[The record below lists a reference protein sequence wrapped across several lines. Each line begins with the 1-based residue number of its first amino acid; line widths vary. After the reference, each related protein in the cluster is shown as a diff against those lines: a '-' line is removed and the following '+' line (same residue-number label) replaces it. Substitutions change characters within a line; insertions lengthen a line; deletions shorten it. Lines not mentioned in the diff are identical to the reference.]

1 MKRLSIGTKLVIW
14 FSIALVV
21 VAAASYVAVLG
32 VGNQLLQKSIRDNL
46 IETVES
52 NVSEISYWS
61 SLEDLDLDTQED
73 YFLPYVEG
81 FLEIDVDFL
90 GGVNQVYTALYQEDG
105 SLLYGENP
113 IARESSALGFVDAK
127 IQTLKVQGTT
137 YYVFD
142 RKLTKAGLDSLW
154 LRGVVAETQGN
165 VELWTV
171 AKLSLLLLPFIVLVG
186 ILGGYL
192 VAKRTLRPLHTI
204 AESAQRISRGQD
216 LEQRI
221 DVGEGTDELH
231 QLADSFNRMFERLYH
246 AFNVERQFIADAS
259 HELRTPLSVLLA
271 QCELALEEDSDPA
284 EYREALLVT
293 QRQGKKMAQ
302 LVEDMLDL
310 TRLDLKRDQYEKNI
324 FSLSELVEGLCQD
337 MALLQDQHITLTY
350 AIQLEVDL
358 QGNPQLMARLLT
370 NLITNAYRYGREE
383 GHIHVTLTQQEEGI
397 FLTVA
402 DDGMGMDET
411 TQQQI
416 FQRFYQGDASRGHQ
430 GSGLG
435 LAMAQDIAAFH
446 EGQITVESTLGEGST
461 FTCFFPL

>member
-1 MKRLSIGTKLVIW
+1 M
-14 FSIALVV
+14 
-21 VAAASYVAVLG
+21 
-32 VGNQLLQKSIRDNL
+32 
-46 IETVES
+46 
-52 NVSEISYWS
+52 
-61 SLEDLDLDTQED
+61 
-73 YFLPYVEG
+73 
-81 FLEIDVDFL
+81 
-90 GGVNQVYTALYQEDG
+90 
-105 SLLYGENP
+105 
-113 IARESSALGFVDAK
+113 
-127 IQTLKVQGTT
+127 
-137 YYVFD
+137 
-142 RKLTKAGLDSLW
+142 
-154 LRGVVAETQGN
+154 
-165 VELWTV
+165 
-171 AKLSLLLLPFIVLVG
+171 
-186 ILGGYL
+186 
-192 VAKRTLRPLHTI
+192 
-204 AESAQRISRGQD
+204 
-216 LEQRI
+216 
-221 DVGEGTDELH
+221 
-231 QLADSFNRMFERLYH
+231 
-246 AFNVERQFIADAS
+246 
-259 HELRTPLSVLLA
+259 
-271 QCELALEEDSDPA
+271 
-284 EYREALLVT
+284 VT